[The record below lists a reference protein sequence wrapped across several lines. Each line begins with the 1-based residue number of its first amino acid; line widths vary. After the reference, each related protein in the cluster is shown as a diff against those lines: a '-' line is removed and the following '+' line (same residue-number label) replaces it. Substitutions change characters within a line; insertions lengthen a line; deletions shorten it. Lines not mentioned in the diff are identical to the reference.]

1 VIPPDHTVVSRLVI
15 RPPNWLGDAVLALPA
30 MVALRAHFANASITV
45 AAVSAVAALCREDT
59 GVQPDE
65 VLVLPKSDRE
75 AVRVLTQGRFEL
87 GILFPNSFGSAWQ
100 LRQAGVPQR
109 WGYPTS
115 MRRWLLT
122 RHSALR
128 TEHSALSTEHSARRP
143 SVPVHHIDYY
153 RNLVRGFGI
162 PVSDDPPRITAS
174 ATGRARALALL
185 TPLSPQSPIVN
196 SQFPILNPQSSILNP
211 DRVITLA
218 PGAAYGQAKQWP
230 PVRVAEVIT
239 RLVRDRDATC
249 VLVGAGH
256 DRDAG
261 RTIETWLRTHAPE
274 VLPRVYNVIGRTEMD
289 VLVALSAMSR
299 VCVTNDSGV
308 MHVAAATGR
317 PVVAMFG
324 PTDERVTRPI
334 GRGDVLTAEAFC
346 RPCHLRDCPI
356 DHRCMKRISVD
367 QVFAAIS
374 RHLAFTSSGPSHP

>member
-1 VIPPDHTVVSRLVI
+1 MIPPDHTIASRIVI

-30 MVALRAHFANASITV
+30 MVALRAHFATASITV
-45 AAVSAVAALCREDT
+45 AAVGAVAALFREDT
-59 GVQPDE
+59 GARPDD
-65 VLVLPKSDRE
+65 VIVLPKSERDV
-75 AVRVLTQGRFEL
+75 VRVLQQGRFEL

-100 LRQAGVPQR
+100 LRKAGVPQR
-109 WGYPTS
+109 WGYATS
-115 MRRWLLT
+115 MRGWTLT
-122 RHSALR
+122 RRSSHSRL
-128 TEHSALSTEHSARRP
+128 RP
-143 SVPVHHIDYY
+143 SVPQHQIDYY

-174 ATGRARALALL
+174 ATGRTRALALL
-185 TPLSPQSPIVN
+185 NPLSPQSSIVN
-196 SQFPILNPQSSILNP
+196 SQRL
-211 DRVITLA
+211 ITLA

-230 PVRVAEVIT
+230 PQRVADVVA

-274 VLPRVYNVIGRTEMD
+274 VLPRVHNVIGRTELE
-289 VLVALSAMSR
+289 VLVALTAMSR

-324 PTDERVTRPI
+324 STDERVTRPI

-356 DHRCMKRISVD
+356 DHRCMKRITTD
-367 QVFAAIS
+367 QVFSAVS
-374 RHLAFTSSGPSHP
+374 RHLAFRSEAVS

>member
-1 VIPPDHTVVSRLVI
+1 MIPPDHTIASRIVI

-30 MVALRAHFANASITV
+30 MVALRAHFATASITV
-45 AAVSAVAALCREDT
+45 VAVSAVAALFREDT
-59 GVQPDE
+59 GVRPDE
-65 VLVLPKSDRE
+65 VVVLPQSQRE
-75 AVRVLTQGRFEL
+75 AVRVLTHGRFDL

-100 LRQAGVPQR
+100 LRKAGVPQR
-109 WGYPTS
+109 WGYATS
-115 MRRWLLT
+115 MRGWTLT
-122 RHSALR
+122 RHSAP
-128 TEHSALSTEHSARRP
+128 AKASARLR
-143 SVPVHHIDYY
+143 SVPQHQIDYY

-162 PVSDDPPRITAS
+162 PVSDDAPRITAS
-174 ATGRARALALL
+174 ATGRTRALALL
-185 TPLSPQSPIVN
+185 NPLSPQSPIVN
-196 SQFPILNPQSSILNP
+196 SQFPILNPQSPILSPQSSILNSQ
-211 DRVITLA
+211 RLITLA

-230 PVRVAEVIT
+230 PQRVADVVA

-274 VLPRVYNVIGRTEMD
+274 VLPRVHNVIGRTDLE
-289 VLVALSAMSR
+289 VLVALTTMSR

-324 PTDERVTRPI
+324 STDERVTRPI
-334 GRGDVLTAEAFC
+334 GRGDILTAEAFC

-356 DHRCMKRISVD
+356 DHRCMKRITVG
-367 QVFAAIS
+367 QVFAAVS
-374 RHLAFTSSGPSHP
+374 RHLAFKTGATHDA